1 VLALLLVLVLVLAA
15 CGGGDGGS
23 GPGASAAAQ
32 GGDTASLWVTRD
44 RGADV
49 MVETDVP
56 ATGNAIQALD
66 RETNIETRYGGRFVQ
81 SVNGVE
87 GDLEGRHDW
96 FFFVN
101 GIEPDRGGAE
111 VKLRPGDVVW
121 WDYRDWG
128 ETERAP
134 VVVGAFPE
142 PFAHGWNG
150 ERRPAEV
157 RAPPGFDDEA
167 EQLLAVLGGSE
178 GTGDPNVFV
187 VEVTGDDGASLTAER
202 GARNDSPATFTL
214 AGSEEAVRAALD
226 ALIGDPSIVRFRYE
240 ARFGPDGAVE

>member
-1 VLALLLVLVLVLAA
+1 
-15 CGGGDGGS
+15 
-23 GPGASAAAQ
+23 
-32 GGDTASLWVTRD
+32 VTRD
-44 RGADV
+44 QGAEVLLD
-49 MVETDVP
+49 TAVP

-66 RETNIETRYGGRFVQ
+66 RETDVETRYGGRFVQ

-87 GDLEGRHDW
+87 GDLAGRHDW

-101 GIEPDRGGAE
+101 GIEPDRGGGE

-142 PFAHGWNG
+142 PFVHGWDG

-157 RAPPGFDDEA
+157 RAPPGFETEA
-167 EQLLAVLGGSE
+167 GELLAVLGGAAGS
-178 GTGDPNVFV
+178 GDPNVFA
-187 VEVTGDDGASLTAER
+187 VELTDEAGATLTAER
-202 GARNDSPATFTL
+202 GPKNDSPATFTL
-214 AGSEEAVRAALD
+214 AGSEDAVRAALG
-226 ALIGDPSIVRFRYE
+226 ALVADPSIVRFRYE
-240 ARFGPDGAVE
+240 ARFTPDGTVE